1 MIELLKRI
9 KSCPDRGT
17 LFDML
22 WHHFRAMGFGAFG
35 YIVPSR
41 QDPGKTVLDMR
52 GFPADWQAIYEAEG
66 LSKSDPFPQHVAR
79 HLRPLR
85 LSKIEDETTLSTA
98 EREFIERSRAAGVT
112 DGFLIPTFGVHQHM
126 GMFALGQVTD
136 PGVLDTADLDEI
148 EVIVQAAHTRLDQ
161 LETQSRAIRPR
172 LAPREVEIL
181 HWIARGK
188 TNAEIARIVGIG
200 LPTVSTYIQRLFG
213 KLEVTDRSAAAVK
226 GLKYGII
233 SI

>member
-9 KSCPDRGT
+9 KSCPDRDS

-22 WHHFRAMGFGAFG
+22 WHHFRGLGFEAFG

-41 QDPGKTVLDMR
+41 DDPGSTVLDMR
-52 GFPADWQAIYEAEG
+52 GFPEAWQQIYESEG
-66 LSKSDPFPQHVAR
+66 LSKYDPSPQHVAR
-79 HLRPLR
+79 HLRPLQ
-85 LSKIEDETTLSTA
+85 LSKIEEEASLTTA
-98 EREFIERSRAAGVT
+98 ERDFIDRSRKAGVT

-126 GMFALGQVTD
+126 GMFALGQITG
-136 PGVLDTADLDEI
+136 PEVLERADIDEFEAI
-148 EVIVQAAHTRLDQ
+148 AQAAHTRLDQ
-161 LETQSRAIRPR
+161 LELQKLEVRPK

-181 HWIARGK
+181 HWIALGK
-188 TNAEIARIVGIG
+188 TNTEIAAIMGIG
-200 LPTVSTYIQRLFG
+200 TPTVSTYIQRLFG
-213 KLEVTDRSAAAVK
+213 KLEVTDRSSAAVK